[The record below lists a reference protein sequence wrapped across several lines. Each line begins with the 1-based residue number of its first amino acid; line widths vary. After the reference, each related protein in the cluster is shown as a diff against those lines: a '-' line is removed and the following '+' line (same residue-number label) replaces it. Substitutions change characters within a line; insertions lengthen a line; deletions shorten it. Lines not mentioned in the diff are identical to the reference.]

1 MDNTILTSIPVKVGK
16 YGKCQSCIRAN
27 LDGRSQ
33 YVKIM
38 YIESDNTVIA
48 ELRCSHCNHCQE
60 NPLVSEMAHMYTAY
74 INVEKSNNQL
84 LADINGRQLT
94 INNLNNMCIVYK
106 QHIDKVTYDYTKLLE
121 AYNAGKQINTDIITK
136 NTELEENYKKAQKG
150 INEMKEE
157 LVTLQ
162 TSSLHVIE
170 RLKSEHNE
178 EITHLNTEARKF
190 SNETNNRLE
199 SQISELEQANG
210 GLKSQISE
218 LEQANGGLKSQI
230 SELEHT
236 NKSFKTQ
243 ISELEHA
250 NEGLKSTNE
259 GLKTQILALTNKV
272 NELNPKTKSL
282 EQSNKDLKS
291 QIIAL
296 KKKKMVQTYEDELK
310 EELKETINKHKK
322 ITQTYEEELTSLRQK
337 LMEMINENK
346 KLKLIHKQRCF
357 EIIKTH
363 ESVCKAHCERIQN
376 EADSKYFAKELEI
389 STKYEEMLK
398 EYGADETY
406 KLAIKS
412 KYKSKLLLLTYFK
425 EKNPDFGKIQPY
437 IFDNIRTRDPHNI
450 LTLTSNTA
458 AAGC

>member
-162 TSSLHVIE
+162 TSSLHIIE

-178 EITHLNTEARKF
+178 EITHLNTEARKS
-190 SNETNNRLE
+190 SNETNNR
-199 SQISELEQANG
+199 
-210 GLKSQISE
+210 
-218 LEQANGGLKSQI
+218 LKSQI
-230 SELEHT
+230 SELEHA
-236 NKSFKTQ
+236 NGGLKSQ

-259 GLKTQILALTNKV
+259 GLKTQILTLTNKV

-296 KKKKMVQTYEDELK
+296 KKKKMAQTYEDELK
-310 EELKETINKHKK
+310 EELKETMNKHKK
-322 ITQTYEEELTSLRQK
+322 ITQTYQEELTSLRQK

>member
-38 YIESDNTVIA
+38 YVETDNTVIA

-190 SNETNNRLE
+190 SNETNYQLK
-199 SQISELEQANG
+199 SQISELEHVNESF
-210 GLKSQISE
+210 KSQISE

-230 SELEHT
+230 SELEHA
-236 NKSFKTQ
+236 NGGLKSQ

-250 NEGLKSTNE
+250 NE

-310 EELKETINKHKK
+310 EELKETMNKHNK
-322 ITQTYEEELTSLRQK
+322 IIQTYQEELTSLRQK

>member
-84 LADINGRQLT
+84 LADINGHQLT
-94 INNLNNMCIVYK
+94 INNINNMCIIYK

-178 EITHLNTEARKF
+178 EITRLNTDARK
-190 SNETNNRLE
+190 SNNETNNR
-199 SQISELEQANG
+199 
-210 GLKSQISE
+210 
-218 LEQANGGLKSQI
+218 LKSQI
-230 SELEHT
+230 SELEHA
-236 NKSFKTQ
+236 NGGLKSQ

-259 GLKTQILALTNKV
+259 GLKTQILTLTNKV

-296 KKKKMVQTYEDELK
+296 KKKKMAQTYEDELK
-310 EELKETINKHKK
+310 EELKETMNKHKK
-322 ITQTYEEELTSLRQK
+322 ITQTYQEELTSLRQK

-412 KYKSKLLLLTYFK
+412 KYKSKLLLLKYFK

-437 IFDNIRTRDPHNI
+437 TFENIRTCDPHNI

>member
-84 LADINGRQLT
+84 LADINGHQLT
-94 INNLNNMCIVYK
+94 INNINNMCIIYK

-178 EITHLNTEARKF
+178 EITHLNTDARK
-190 SNETNNRLE
+190 SNNETNNR
-199 SQISELEQANG
+199 
-210 GLKSQISE
+210 LKSQISE
-218 LEQANGGLKSQI
+218 LEHANGGLKSQI
-230 SELEHT
+230 SELEHA
-236 NKSFKTQ
+236 NGGLKSQ

-250 NEGLKSTNE
+250 NESLKSTNE

-322 ITQTYEEELTSLRQK
+322 ITQTYQEELTSLRQK

>member
-190 SNETNNRLE
+190 SNETNDR
-199 SQISELEQANG
+199 
-210 GLKSQISE
+210 LKSQISE
-218 LEQANGGLKSQI
+218 LEHANGGLKSQI
-230 SELEHT
+230 SELEHA
-236 NKSFKTQ
+236 NDRFESQ

-250 NEGLKSTNE
+250 NG

-310 EELKETINKHKK
+310 EELKETMNKHKK
-322 ITQTYEEELTSLRQK
+322 ITQTYEEELTSMKQK
-337 LMEMINENK
+337 LMDMINENK

>member
-1 MDNTILTSIPVKVGK
+1 MDNTILTSIPIKVGK

-33 YVKIM
+33 YIKIM
-38 YIESDNTVIA
+38 YIETDNTVIA
-48 ELRCSHCNHCQE
+48 ELRCSHCNQCQE
-60 NPLVSEMAHMYTAY
+60 NPLVSEIAHMYTAY
-74 INVEKSNNQL
+74 INVEKSHNQL
-84 LADINGRQLT
+84 LANVNGNQLT

-106 QHIDKVTYDYTKLLE
+106 QHIDKVTYDYTRLLE
-121 AYNAGKQINTDIITK
+121 AYNTGKQINTDINTK
-136 NTELEENYKKAQKG
+136 YNALEENYKKAQNG

-162 TSSLHVIE
+162 TSSLVVIE
-170 RLKSEHNE
+170 RLKSERDDNMR
-178 EITHLNTEARKF
+178 INTDD
-190 SNETNNRLE
+190 TRLK
-199 SQISELEQANG
+199 STISELECTNKD
-210 GLKSQISE
+210 LKCTISKLECTISKLECTNTE
-218 LEQANGGLKSQI
+218 LECTNK
-230 SELEHT
+230 ELECT
-236 NKSFKTQ
+236 
-243 ISELEHA
+243 
-250 NEGLKSTNE
+250 
-259 GLKTQILALTNKV
+259 
-272 NELNPKTKSL
+272 
-282 EQSNKDLKS
+282 NKDLKS
-291 QIIAL
+291 QIAMLTNKVNNLEQQNKDLKSQNVIL
-296 KKKKMVQTYEDELK
+296 KKKDNGDL
-310 EELKETINKHKK
+310 HKK
-322 ITQTYEEELTSLRQK
+322 IVQTYEEELTSMKQK
-337 LMEMINENK
+337 LMDMINENK

-437 IFDNIRTRDPHNI
+437 TFDIIKTHDPHNI
-450 LTLTSNTA
+450 MTLTSNTA

>member
-60 NPLVSEMAHMYTAY
+60 NTLVSEMAHMYTAY

-178 EITHLNTEARKF
+178 EITRLNTDARKS
-190 SNETNNRLE
+190 SNETNNR
-199 SQISELEQANG
+199 
-210 GLKSQISE
+210 
-218 LEQANGGLKSQI
+218 LKSQI
-230 SELEHT
+230 SELEHA
-236 NKSFKTQ
+236 NGGLKSQ

-310 EELKETINKHKK
+310 EELKETMNKHKK

>member
-162 TSSLHVIE
+162 TSSL
-170 RLKSEHNE
+170 
-178 EITHLNTEARKF
+178 NTDARKS
-190 SNETNNRLE
+190 SNETNNR
-199 SQISELEQANG
+199 
-210 GLKSQISE
+210 
-218 LEQANGGLKSQI
+218 LKSQI
-230 SELEHT
+230 SELEHA
-236 NKSFKTQ
+236 NGGLKSQ

-296 KKKKMVQTYEDELK
+296 KKKKMAQTYEDELK
-310 EELKETINKHKK
+310 EELKETMNKHKK
-322 ITQTYEEELTSLRQK
+322 ITQTYQEELTSLRQK

>member
-1 MDNTILTSIPVKVGK
+1 MDNTILTSIPIKVGK

-33 YVKIM
+33 YIKIM
-38 YIESDNTVIA
+38 YIETDNTVIA
-48 ELRCSHCNHCQE
+48 ELRCSHCNQCQE
-60 NPLVSEMAHMYTAY
+60 NPLVSEIAHMYTAY
-74 INVEKSNNQL
+74 INVEKSHNQL
-84 LADINGRQLT
+84 LANVNGNQLT

-106 QHIDKVTYDYTKLLE
+106 QHIDKVTYDYTRLLE
-121 AYNAGKQINTDIITK
+121 AYNTGKQINTDINTK
-136 NTELEENYKKAQKG
+136 YNALEENYKKAQNG

-162 TSSLHVIE
+162 TSSLVVIE
-170 RLKSEHNE
+170 RLKSERDDNMR
-178 EITHLNTEARKF
+178 INTDD
-190 SNETNNRLE
+190 TRLK
-199 SQISELEQANG
+199 STISELEC
-210 GLKSQISE
+210 
-218 LEQANGGLKSQI
+218 
-230 SELEHT
+230 T
-236 NKSFKTQ
+236 
-243 ISELEHA
+243 
-250 NEGLKSTNE
+250 
-259 GLKTQILALTNKV
+259 
-272 NELNPKTKSL
+272 
-282 EQSNKDLKS
+282 NKDLKS
-291 QIIAL
+291 QIAMLTNKVNNLEQQNKDLKSQNVIL
-296 KKKKMVQTYEDELK
+296 KKKDNGDL
-310 EELKETINKHKK
+310 HKK
-322 ITQTYEEELTSLRQK
+322 IVQTYEEELTSMKQK
-337 LMEMINENK
+337 LMDMINENK

-437 IFDNIRTRDPHNI
+437 TFDIIKTHDPHNI
-450 LTLTSNTA
+450 MTLTSNTA